1 MSREHIA
8 LGAPRTNHLSVG
20 PLLPFSFDK
29 MVFRVV
35 RMLVTASLLTPCSC
49 ALVTD
54 ADEPSE
60 LRDVSEVSEALTD
73 STAWRQAGYGP
84 SHARA
89 SVHEAWIGAE
99 SVAQLGQVWT
109 GSTSSES
116 HLSAPVVAD
125 GRVVVGTRAGEV
137 RAFDAGTG
145 QRLWSTPVFGSV
157 NASVAVAYGRIYAA
171 SNDKKLYVLS
181 ASTGRV
187 IFTAAHPAQISSAA
201 PLLWNGRVY
210 LRCDNGR
217 IYVYDAKATG
227 AVAPAWTV
235 SPPGGATADPAIA
248 YGRLYVASADQK
260 VHAYDADGCGAAT
273 CPALWDS
280 AALGYVSPYQ
290 APSVASGRIVVAAGA
305 GVHALDSTTGALL
318 WSTSTPAPSGVAI
331 ANGAVF
337 VAVSGLQV
345 GQVSQLWA
353 LSLASG
359 TLRWH
364 APLSLRFYPQS
375 PPTVAN
381 GVVYVGSHDGDL
393 AASAVDAFDT
403 SCGSAGA
410 LCSSSWSV
418 ALPTTT
424 GLSAPVVVEG
434 RLIVNAGRSVRAFAI
449 P

>member
-8 LGAPRTNHLSVG
+8 LGPPRKSHLSAG
-20 PLLPFSFDK
+20 PLLPFSLDI
-29 MVFRVV
+29 MVFRLI
-35 RMLVTASLLTPCSC
+35 RTLVTAVLLTPCSC
-49 ALVTD
+49 ALV
-54 ADEPSE
+54 ADDDERSE
-60 LRDVSEVSEALTD
+60 LPDVSEVSEALTD
-73 STAWRQAGYGP
+73 STTWRQAAYGP

-99 SVAQLGQVWT
+99 NVAQLGQVWT

-125 GRVVVGTRAGEV
+125 GRVVVGTRAGDV
-137 RAFDAGTG
+137 RAFDAATG

-157 NASVAVAYGRIYAA
+157 NASVAVAYGRVYAG

-235 SPPGGATADPAIA
+235 LPPGGATADPAIA
-248 YGRLYVASADQK
+248 NGRLYVASADQK

-280 AALGYVSPYQ
+280 AAVGYVSPDQ

-318 WSTSTPAPSGVAI
+318 WSTSAPARSGVAI

-337 VAVSGLQV
+337 VAVSEGLQV
-345 GQVSQLWA
+345 GQLWA
-353 LSLASG
+353 LSLANG

-364 APLSLRFYPQS
+364 APLSLRFFPQS

-381 GVVYVGSHDGDL
+381 RVVYVGSHDADL
-393 AASAVDAFDT
+393 AASAMDAFDT
-403 SCGSAGA
+403 SCGNAGA

-424 GLSAPVVVEG
+424 GVSAPIVVDG
-434 RLIVNAGRSVRAFAI
+434 RLIVNAGKSVRAFAV